1 MRISHPSFAPRV
13 AILTLIT
20 AVLAG
25 SLLARTPDPNPLVQ
39 RLETPLPSHG
49 PAKGYLLITGGIP
62 DYKRFIELAGG
73 KSAHIVVIPTAAVTN
88 PLDVANLPPYCSG
101 NGPFAGLHCS
111 VLHTTDR
118 TEADSEA
125 FVTPLKAATGV
136 WLEGGRH
143 WRLTDA
149 YLGTR
154 TLKELFAVLDRSGV
168 IGGGSAGATVQGSY
182 MVRGSSN
189 PDDNTIMMAPG
200 HEIGFG
206 FFTNVTI
213 DQHVDARGRE
223 NDLAPVMKAHPDLLG
238 IGLDQSTSIT
248 VHGDTLTANGP
259 DRVSIW
265 DHKDHDGKPYYYL
278 RTGDTLNTV
287 TRVATILPHPPRPEI
302 ALPVATL
309 NRYTGVYL
317 LHPGVYNTVTVDGSQ
332 LYVQLTGQPKF
343 PAFAESEDHFY
354 LKVVSANLDFVKDS
368 AGKVTSVVL
377 HQNNQ
382 DVTMSRL
389 DDAEVKRIADAD
401 ALAKKHFE
409 DQQPAPGSEAAVRRS
424 IAELQAGKI
433 NYDLMSPALADATRK
448 QLPDLQAQIAKLGAL
463 KSVDFLGVER
473 NGADTY
479 DVTFEHGETEWRILL
494 TSDGKIGSLRFKPL

>member
-1 MRISHPSFAPRV
+1 
-13 AILTLIT
+13 
-20 AVLAG
+20 
-25 SLLARTPDPNPLVQ
+25 
-39 RLETPLPSHG
+39 
-49 PAKGYLLITGGIP
+49 
-62 DYKRFIELAGG
+62 
-73 KSAHIVVIPTAAVTN
+73 
-88 PLDVANLPPYCSG
+88 
-101 NGPFAGLHCS
+101 
-111 VLHTTDR
+111 
-118 TEADSEA
+118 
-125 FVTPLKAATGV
+125 
-136 WLEGGRH
+136 
-143 WRLTDA
+143 
-149 YLGTR
+149 
-154 TLKELFAVLDRSGV
+154 
-168 IGGGSAGATVQGSY
+168 

-213 DQHVDARGRE
+213 DQHVDARNRE
-223 NDLAPVMKAHPDLLG
+223 NDLAPVMNAHPDLLG

-259 DRVSIW
+259 DRVAIW
-265 DHKDHDGKPYYYL
+265 DHKNHDGKGYYYL

-309 NRYTGVYL
+309 NRYAGTYQMRA
-317 LHPGVYNTVTVDGSQ
+317 GVYNTVTVEDAQ
-332 LYVQLTGQPKF
+332 LFVQLTGQPKF

-368 AGKVTSVVL
+368 TGKVTSVIL

-382 DVTMSRL
+382 DVTMKRL

-401 ALAKKHFE
+401 AIAKKRFE
-409 DQQPAPGSEAAVRRS
+409 DQQPEPASEAAVRRS
-424 IAELQAGKI
+424 IAELQAGKL
-433 NYDLMSPALADATRK
+433 NYDLMSPGLADITRK
-448 QLPDLQAQIAKLGAL
+448 QLPDLQAQIARLGTL

-494 TSDGKIGSLRFKPL
+494 TPDGKIDSLRFKPL